1 MTQARCMDDSD
12 LALEM
17 ALGKLGGGEDEPVEE
32 SSESDRDDDP
42 ATPPE
47 LAGSENTVMGYLG
60 GFQQTGAGPSKE
72 EIERPPPG
80 KHMPLSLVTLNF
92 IVEDSRRFIVFRRF
106 LKDQCITRNL
116 NFWLAC
122 EHYRQLHCGTP
133 EQQDQL
139 YKVADAIYVK
149 FIKHSAPQHVQIRT
163 LTKRNVKGCLD
174 LNSKLPNKR
183 LSPNLFD
190 PAQAEV
196 WEMMEQ
202 NELKQFVTSD
212 AVKDCGIFVDDALSL
227 EMAYTPGI
235 LPVNRGGS
243 LQQSSSEDSASI
255 TSYSTE

>member
-1 MTQARCMDDSD
+1 MDDSD
-12 LALEM
+12 IALEM

-32 SSESDRDDDP
+32 SSESDRDP
-42 ATPPE
+42 TTPPE
-47 LAGSENTVMGYLG
+47 VAGSENTVMGYLG
-60 GFQQTGAGPSKE
+60 GFQQAGGGLSKE
-72 EIERPPPG
+72 VERPPPG

-92 IVEDSRRFIVFRRF
+92 IVEDSRRFVVFRRF

-122 EHYRQLHCGTP
+122 EHYRQLHGVTP
-133 EQQDQL
+133 EQQNQL

-149 FIKHSAPQHVQIRT
+149 FIKHSAPQHVQIST

-174 LNSKLPNKR
+174 LNSRLVNKR
-183 LSPNLFD
+183 LSSNLFD
-190 PAQAEV
+190 SAQAEV

-212 AVKDCGIFVDDALSL
+212 AVKDCGIFVDDAHSM
-227 EMAYTPGI
+227 EMVYTPGI
-235 LPVNRGGS
+235 LPLNRGGS